1 MFASATSDVQRMAS
15 RDGLLL
21 AAGGEGGLAVGH
33 GRLILKPL
41 HQKGWTVMES
51 FVSPKLID
59 FVTQKITSARCWG
72 HRDPLDAKAEDAGG
86 RG

>member
-1 MFASATSDVQRMAS
+1 
-15 RDGLLL
+15 
-21 AAGGEGGLAVGH
+21 
-33 GRLILKPL
+33 
-41 HQKGWTVMES
+41 MES

-86 RG
+86 RGSEVVKPPEDPTAEPASV

>member
-1 MFASATSDVQRMAS
+1 MQRIAS

-33 GRLILKPL
+33 GRLFHQNYFKQRILSTK
-41 HQKGWTVMES
+41 QT
-51 FVSPKLID
+51 
-59 FVTQKITSARCWG
+59 TSAICWG

>member
-1 MFASATSDVQRMAS
+1 MAS

-59 FVTQKITSARCWG
+59 FVTQKSPQR
-72 HRDPLDAKAEDAGG
+72 DAGAIEIPWMQRQRMQG
-86 RG
+86 DAARRA